1 MHSGLWQ
8 LFPHPGGSGSGID
21 FPKGRNNFYFFFLPK
36 LKAKVCLAPFSLG
49 FPAQGILFLGLRR
62 LERKIKMEG
71 VEKEIE
77 LLFQREGKEG
87 ILGSLELGKGEIP
100 AGAKLF
106 PKGLK
111 ICLSHSW
118 FEVEAT
124 QSEVEFWE

>member
-1 MHSGLWQ
+1 
-8 LFPHPGGSGSGID
+8 
-21 FPKGRNNFYFFFLPK
+21 
-36 LKAKVCLAPFSLG
+36 
-49 FPAQGILFLGLRR
+49 
-62 LERKIKMEG
+62 MEG

-111 ICLSHSW
+111 ICLSPSW